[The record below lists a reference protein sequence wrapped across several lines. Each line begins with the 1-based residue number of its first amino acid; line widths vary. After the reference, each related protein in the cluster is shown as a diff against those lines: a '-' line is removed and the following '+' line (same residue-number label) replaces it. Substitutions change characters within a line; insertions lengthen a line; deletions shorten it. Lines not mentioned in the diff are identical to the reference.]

1 MAHSDKQSVRTTM
14 LRFGSLN
21 FVFDG
26 PVESPNGVVFSWSQP
41 DVPVLPQDQ
50 PPEEQWAVKSA
61 TDRVW
66 DLVSRN
72 MAVALG
78 PNPSQELFCF
88 VVFATSM
95 LMLGLQEE

>member
-41 DVPVLPQDQ
+41 DVPVLPQD
-50 PPEEQWAVKSA
+50 
-61 TDRVW
+61 
-66 DLVSRN
+66 
-72 MAVALG
+72 
-78 PNPSQELFCF
+78 
-88 VVFATSM
+88 
-95 LMLGLQEE
+95 